1 MNSFARYL
9 LVLAVCAAGPLLFG
23 CEKKKEAGGPPPAV
37 EVTVVEAKTYDA
49 PLTSSGIGHVYAL
62 RTVNVRPQ
70 VTGYIKETFFQEGQF
85 VKEGE
90 PLVLIDP
97 APFQAKLDQAVATL
111 QKDRAT
117 AAQNKR
123 DWIRYQDLVK
133 QAVISQDDYEQK
145 RTDYKTSEDQ
155 VKADEAAVEDA
166 RINLGWCHISSP
178 ANGVAGLQQYKT
190 GNLVEAN
197 KDIIVTVNQIEPIN
211 VQFSVP
217 EKDLPD
223 IRKYA
228 AKNTLTVEARYP
240 QHSELAATGRLT
252 VINNTVDM
260 TTGMITLQGEF
271 DNKDHALWPG
281 QFVDSTVVLAKTPD
295 TIMIPSDALVVTQD
309 GVSVFLAK
317 EDNTVEIRKLTTGRK
332 IADMTVVESGLNPGE
347 KVIDSAQI
355 KLFPGAA
362 IKIVSKAVYDAGP
375 ADQSA
380 APKGAGAES
389 KGKDAG
395 KNEAKTEQGQGS

>member
-23 CEKKKEAGGPPPAV
+23 CEKKKEAGGPPPPV
-37 EVTVVEAKTYDA
+37 EVTVIEAKSYDA

-70 VTGYIKETFFQEGQF
+70 VTGYIKETFFKEGQY
-85 VKEGE
+85 VKNGD
-90 PLVLIDP
+90 PLILIDP
-97 APFQAKLDQAVATL
+97 APFQAQLDQSLATL
-111 QKDRAT
+111 QKDRST

-133 QAVISQDDYEQK
+133 QAVISQENYEQK

-166 RINLGWCHISSP
+166 RINLGWCSINSP
-178 ANGVAGLQQYKT
+178 ADGVAGLQQYKT

-223 IRKYA
+223 IRAYA
-228 AKNTLTVEARYP
+228 AKNVLPVEVRYP
-240 QHSELAATGRLT
+240 QHNELAATGKLT

-271 DNKDHALWPG
+271 ANKDHALWPG
-281 QFVDSTVVLAKTPD
+281 QFVDATVVLTKTPD
-295 TIMIPSDALVVTQD
+295 TIMIPTDALVVTQD
-309 GVSVFLAK
+309 GASVFVAK
-317 EDNTVEIRKLTTGRK
+317 DDNTVEIRRITTGRK
-332 IADMTVVESGLNPGE
+332 IADMTVIESGLKPGD
-347 KVIDSAQI
+347 KVVNSAQI

-362 IKIVSKAVYDAGP
+362 IKVVSKAVYDAGP
-375 ADQSA
+375 AGQDA
-380 APKGAGAES
+380 APQGKEAGS
-389 KGKDAG
+389 KDDAKKD
-395 KNEAKTEQGQGS
+395 AKTEQGQGS